1 MERLPTELWTDILFR
16 SCVSDGGHTTASALS
31 ATCTHIRALI
41 APFQYDTVVLASL
54 RAVHAF
60 THGVVARAERPPAVT
75 RLFVLGMKPTS
86 VAVADAHIRSVARGS
101 GSHAQLSAAGLDEL
115 LEKLS
120 PTLQHLAILPSLH
133 DALEFLLV
141 PTTLPFVTELTI
153 GTSRLAPRYTD
164 GLGGSAALRAELV
177 SRLPAL
183 RRLHFTQPTSDVFA
197 VAVPAHVTH
206 LRFSNARVS
215 MDALEL
221 VRLLW
226 SRGVLRRETLESVV
240 LQPLRLREHCA
251 TPAALLPN
259 DVGYT
264 ERAVIVSNG
273 HRHYDTRQV
282 LAEWLDRTRGGL
294 GCWHIPN
301 DAIRRTTPMI

>member
-41 APFQYDTVVLASL
+41 APFQYDTVVLANL

-86 VAVADAHIRSVARGS
+86 VAIADAHIRSVTRGA

-115 LEKLS
+115 LERLS
-120 PTLQHLAILPSLH
+120 RTLQHLAILPSLH
-133 DALEFLLV
+133 DAVEFLLV
-141 PTTLPFVTELTI
+141 PTALPFVTELTI
-153 GTSRLAPRYTD
+153 GTARVASRYTD
-164 GLGGSAALRAELV
+164 GLDGSAALRAELV
-177 SRLPAL
+177 ARLPAL
-183 RRLHFTQPTSDVFA
+183 RHLHFTQPTLNVFA
-197 VAVPAHVTH
+197 VAMPAHVTH
-206 LRFSNARVS
+206 LRFSNVS
-215 MDALEL
+215 APRDTLEL

-226 SRGVLRRETLESVV
+226 SRGVLRRETLESLI
-240 LQPLRLREHCA
+240 LQPLRLNELYPNP
-251 TPAALLPN
+251 TALLPN

-264 ERAVIVSNG
+264 ERAVLVANG
-273 HRHYDTRQV
+273 DHHYDTRQV

-301 DAIRRTTPMI
+301 DAFRRTTPMI